1 MTKPSVQIHFLGASN
16 TVTGSKYLIDTG
28 TRKIL
33 IDCGMFQGLKKLRLL
48 NWEALPVDVK
58 EIDLVLLTHGH
69 LDHVGYLPRLVKFGY
84 KHPILGTSPTL
95 DVAEVILKD
104 SAKIQMEEAARAN
117 EEGYSKH
124 SAAKPLYDLVDAE
137 RAIDL
142 FKGVPEGEWMDLF
155 EGIKARFNYNG
166 HIIGATFIE
175 LSIFNEIYCFSGDVG
190 RKEDALLHPP
200 KKPQQ
205 ADYLFLESTYG
216 NRLHPK
222 EDVSERLANIIQ
234 HTVAKGGTLI
244 IPSFAVE
251 RAQYIMYLLWQLRLK
266 KRIPEIPMIFD
277 SPMGIATLHIFKQH
291 GSWHKLSDR
300 DCQELFDSFTC
311 VEDYADTWKVIA
323 NKKPKIVI
331 AGSGMITGGRVLTY
345 LQQYLHLPA
354 TSVLL
359 VGFQGEGTR
368 GRSLL
373 EGASELKIY
382 GKYIPVRAELFYETS
397 LSSHGDQA
405 ELLEWVSEIKSP
417 PKKVFLVH
425 GEPSASDALRV
436 KLQDTYKWTC
446 TIPELYHIEEL

>member
-1 MTKPSVQIHFLGASN
+1 MSKPTTTVHFLGASN

-33 IDCGMFQGLKKLRLL
+33 IDCGLFQGLKKLRLL
-48 NWEALPVDVK
+48 NWEALPVPVQD
-58 EIDLVLLTHGH
+58 IDLVLLTHGH
-69 LDHVGYLPRLVKFGY
+69 LDHVGYLPRLVKLGY
-84 KHPILGTSPTL
+84 KRPILGTAPTL

-124 SAAKPLYDLVDAE
+124 PSAKPLYDLVDSE

-142 FKGVPEGEWMDLF
+142 FETVPEGEWIDLF

-175 LSIFNEIYCFSGDVG
+175 LSVRGEIFCFSGDVG
-190 RKEDALLHPP
+190 RKEDALLYPP

-251 RAQYIMYLLWQLRLK
+251 RAQYVMYLLWQLRLK

-277 SPMGIATLHIFKQH
+277 SPMGVATLNVFKQH
-291 GSWHKLSDR
+291 GSWHKLTEK
-300 DCQELFDSFTC
+300 DCAQLIDSFTC
-311 VEDYADTWKVIA
+311 VEDYAETWKVIA

-354 TSVLL
+354 TTVLL

-405 ELLEWVSEIKSP
+405 ELIEWVSEISP
-417 PKKVFLVH
+417 SPKKVFLVH

-436 KLQDTYKWTC
+436 KLRDTYQWEIV
-446 TIPELYHIEEL
+446 IPELYQIEEF